1 MGCGTNSK
9 KKKEPIVANRK
20 DKNSQQGVKVS
31 KFCFKKVDDNK
42 AQVEIYN
49 PEEAAKL
56 WDAKLQKD
64 QQKGMSKEALR
75 EYKEKE
81 IKMKKAEEYAKKYG
95 MNNLHVYRI

>member
-20 DKNSQQGVKVS
+20 DKNSQKGVKVS
-31 KFCFKKVDDNK
+31 KNIFKKDDDNN
-42 AQVEIYN
+42 VEMYN

-95 MNNLHVYRI
+95 MNNLQV